1 MMIELRRGDFE
12 AFFETP
18 FHAYGPD
25 SLYVSPM
32 RADLRRFLSPNENP
46 LFSGPE
52 DIAFFT
58 AHRNGFPV
66 GRITAH
72 LHHASNRRHN
82 EKRACFGFFDCGDDP
97 DAARA
102 LLGHAEAWAKARGMT
117 EIVGNFNLTAM
128 QQAGVVTQG
137 FDAAPYTDQ
146 IYNPPHIVRLLEAN
160 GYRRDFPMTTCEID
174 LGTLDPA
181 TLLGPKQQALLA
193 SGEYA
198 FAPVNRKSLTARM
211 EDARVILNASFT
223 DNPMFVPV
231 SAEEFHFQA
240 KEMKAIL
247 DTRISVVLQHNGQP
261 VGAVIAIPDLNPL
274 VRATGARMRWSTPWH
289 YLRYRLTR
297 RRAVI
302 IFQGVMPEFHGSGLN
317 PLMLW
322 HVLGA
327 MKRAGYRSV
336 GGTWIADVN
345 HASLRQLE
353 KVGAKPLHRLHLF
366 RKALA

>member
-1 MMIELRRGDFE
+1 MMIELRTGDFE
-12 AFFETP
+12 AFFQAP
-18 FHAYGPD
+18 FHAYGQD

-32 RADLRRFLSPNENP
+32 RADLARFLSPVENP
-46 LFSGPE
+46 LFQSPD

-72 LHHASNRRHN
+72 IHRASNARHN
-82 EKRACFGFFDCGDDP
+82 ETRAHFGFFDCGDDP

-102 LLGHAEAWAKARGMT
+102 LLTYAETWAKARGMT
-117 EIVGNFNLTAM
+117 EIAGNFNLTAM
-128 QQAGVVTQG
+128 QQAGVVTDG

-146 IYNPPHIVRLLEAN
+146 IYNPPHIARLLEAN
-160 GYRRDFPMTTCEID
+160 GYARDFPMTTSEID
-174 LGTLDPA
+174 LQSLDPA
-181 TLLGPKQQALLA
+181 RLLGPKQKAHLA
-193 SGEYA
+193 SGEYS
-198 FAPVNRKSLTARM
+198 FAPVNRKTLAARM

-247 DTRISVVLQHNGQP
+247 DTRISVVLMRKGAP

-274 VRATGARMRWSTPWH
+274 VRATGARLRWSTPWH

-302 IFQGVMPEFHGSGLN
+302 IFQGVMPDFHGAGLN

-322 HVLGA
+322 HVLSA
-327 MKRAGYRSV
+327 MKQAGYHKV

-345 HASLRQLE
+345 AASLRQLE
-353 KVGAKPLHRLHLF
+353 KVGGKPLHRLHLF